1 MSWVGSDCLKGIKSV
16 WVGALM
22 FLTLDLCINF
32 WPINSITLDKNEMPC
47 GVQKPGLEAWQFFG
61 KKASAN
67 IDFHK

>member
-1 MSWVGSDCLKGIKSV
+1 
-16 WVGALM
+16 M

-47 GVQKPGLEAWQFFG
+47 GVQTPGLDAWQFFG